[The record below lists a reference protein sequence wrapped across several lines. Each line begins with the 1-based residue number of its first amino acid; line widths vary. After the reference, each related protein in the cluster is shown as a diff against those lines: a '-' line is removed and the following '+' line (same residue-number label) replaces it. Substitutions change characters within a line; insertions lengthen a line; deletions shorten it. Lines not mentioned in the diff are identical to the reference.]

1 MRTNSIKYLSI
12 YEDLKEEIINGT
24 YPIGGLFP
32 AEPELQTLFGVSR
45 ITVRHAVQL
54 LVDEGYLQRIHGVG
68 TVVVSQKESLQLQ
81 NLLSFSEEYKGAG
94 VHSKLNLSKGSEV
107 SCHERLRWSDN
118 SPIGFQRVYCPLHLA
133 LTRNELI
140 RPNVSLYQLFKEKGY
155 SVKNANETIE
165 SVIADKKVADY
176 LHVKEGSPLLF
187 VQRVTKDQR
196 DRIVEYAEF
205 YYRGDRYRY
214 SVQLHVPD

>member
-1 MRTNSIKYLSI
+1 MR
-12 YEDLKEEIINGT
+12 
-24 YPIGGLFP
+24 
-32 AEPELQTLFGVSR
+32 
-45 ITVRHAVQL
+45 
-54 LVDEGYLQRIHGVG
+54 
-68 TVVVSQKESLQLQ
+68 
-81 NLLSFSEEYKGAG
+81 
-94 VHSKLNLSKGSEV
+94 
-107 SCHERLRWSDN
+107 CSDN

-133 LTRNELI
+133 LTSDELI
-140 RPNVSLYQLFKEKGY
+140 RPNVALYQLFKEKGY

-165 SVIADKKVADY
+165 SVIADKKIADY

-196 DRIVEYAEF
+196 DRIIEYAEF

>member
-81 NLLSFSEEYKGAG
+81 NLLSFSEEYKGAA
-94 VHSKLNLSKGSEV
+94 VHLS
-107 SCHERLRWSDN
+107 
-118 SPIGFQRVYCPLHLA
+118 

-165 SVIADKKVADY
+165 SVIADKKIADY